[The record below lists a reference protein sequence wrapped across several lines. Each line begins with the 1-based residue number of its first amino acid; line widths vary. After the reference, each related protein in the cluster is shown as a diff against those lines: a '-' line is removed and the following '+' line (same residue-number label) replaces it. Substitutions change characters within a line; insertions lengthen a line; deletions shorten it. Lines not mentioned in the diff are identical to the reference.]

1 MSDKE
6 AKKTSP
12 TKEPAATS
20 APVLS
25 DDDDDEEDD
34 LNIEAELA

>member
-6 AKKTSP
+6 AKPTSP
-12 TKEPAATS
+12 TKLPP
-20 APVLS
+20 PVS
-25 DDDDDEEDD
+25 DDDDDEADD

>member
-6 AKKTSP
+6 AKPTSP
-12 TKEPAATS
+12 TKLPP
-20 APVLS
+20 PVS
-25 DDDDDEEDD
+25 DDDDDDDDEADD